1 MTPQRAFI
9 TGIAGFAGSWLAK
22 ELLEYGYEVHG
33 AIYSKHPRSRLRE
46 FRKSLHLYELNI
58 MNPERCREVVAAVHP
73 DYIFH
78 LAAQASVG
86 QSFEK
91 ERLTYKLNFDGTLN
105 IIQAAAELPGLK
117 ALVFVSS
124 SDCFGP
130 IRASDL
136 PLSEKHSCHPIS
148 PYGLSKLAGEHLC
161 RYYYRQYGLPA
172 IIARAFNHSGPGQDP
187 IFVISAFARQIA
199 EIEADKQ
206 SAALKVGDLS
216 PKRDFSDVR
225 NIVTGYRLL
234 AERGRPGETY
244 HLCSGKATSIRVM
257 LNSLLKNSQKK
268 ITVQVDKSRLRK
280 NDVPVIRGDNR
291 KVVQAVG
298 YSPRYKLNDT
308 LRDTLNYW
316 RRANG

>member
-1 MTPQRAFI
+1 MTSPRAFI

-22 ELLEYGYEVHG
+22 ELLQQGYEVHG
-33 AIYSKHPRSRLRE
+33 AIYSKHPRNRLRE
-46 FRKSLHLYELNI
+46 LRKSLHLYELNI
-58 MNPERCREVVAAVHP
+58 TNAARCREVIAAVQP

-86 QSFEK
+86 QSFDK

-105 IIQAAAELPGLK
+105 IVQAAVGLSGLK
-117 ALVFVSS
+117 ALLFVSS

-130 IRASDL
+130 VKGSEL
-136 PLSEKHSCHPIS
+136 PLSEAHSCRPIS
-148 PYGLSKLAGEHLC
+148 PYGLSKLAAENLC
-161 RYYYRQYGLPA
+161 RYYHAQYGLPT

-187 IFVISAFARQIA
+187 TFVISAFARQIA
-199 EIEADKQ
+199 EIEAGVQ
-206 SAALKVGDLS
+206 PAVLKVGDLS

-225 NIVTGYRLL
+225 DIVTGYRLL
-234 AERGRPGETY
+234 AEQGKAGETY
-244 HLCSGKATSIRVM
+244 HLCSGIATSIKTL

-268 ITVQVDKSRLRK
+268 ITVRVDKNRLRK

-298 YSPRYKLNDT
+298 YSPRYTLNDT

-316 RRANG
+316 RRATG